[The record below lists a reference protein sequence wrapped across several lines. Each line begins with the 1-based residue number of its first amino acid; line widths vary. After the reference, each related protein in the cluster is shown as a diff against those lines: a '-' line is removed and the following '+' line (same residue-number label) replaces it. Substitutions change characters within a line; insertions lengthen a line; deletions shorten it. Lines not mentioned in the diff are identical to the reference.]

1 MRYAY
6 LKTNHAVK
14 ELERVSANPDNV
26 PEGGPD
32 AYVAH
37 FVRLTAGNP
46 GLVLSVHFQPEQDAY
61 IRKGNVE
68 AHSFYW
74 CSRLLKRFGSIA
86 EKPAG
91 TIVRRLVVSMRIYW
105 LLFRFRPTHILCWAH
120 SFPLWAAYLAARS
133 CRARF
138 VYSRHNRIF
147 GGNDP
152 LYLRLTNAIDR
163 WIIRHADAVV
173 VHGPY
178 LRDQLLQVG
187 ISADRLVEYNW
198 GFRHLVEQSQ
208 GDHEVP
214 DINKNGASRIVL
226 YIGRIEETKGI
237 FDLLRACA
245 NRLSADPHAKL
256 VYVGDGTDLARLRSL
271 VSELGLGRN
280 VQLLGMVPH
289 RLLGGVI
296 RQSTIVVTP
305 TQTSFPEGRCMAT
318 MEGLIMGVPVV
329 APDWG
334 PFPYLVKHEYNG
346 LLYNADSIADLR
358 FSIERVLDDASLRAR
373 LRTGA
378 RESGARLCD
387 VEVNFSQAVKT
398 AFDIAGTSPRVGNKA
413 S

>member
-1 MRYAY
+1 M
-6 LKTNHAVK
+6 
-14 ELERVSANPDNV
+14 
-26 PEGGPD
+26 
-32 AYVAH
+32 
-37 FVRLTAGNP
+37 
-46 GLVLSVHFQPEQDAY
+46 
-61 IRKGNVE
+61 
-68 AHSFYW
+68 
-74 CSRLLKRFGSIA
+74 
-86 EKPAG
+86 
-91 TIVRRLVVSMRIYW
+91 
-105 LLFRFRPTHILCWAH
+105 
-120 SFPLWAAYLAARS
+120 
-133 CRARF
+133 
-138 VYSRHNRIF
+138 
-147 GGNDP
+147 
-152 LYLRLTNAIDR
+152 
-163 WIIRHADAVV
+163 V

-208 GDHEVP
+208 DDHEVP
-214 DINKNGASRIVL
+214 DINKNGATRIVL

-237 FDLLRACA
+237 FDLLHACT
-245 NRLSADPHAKL
+245 NRLSADLRTKL